1 MECKTVSKVYD
12 FLVRIKLI
20 YFLAL
25 TTAIGFLLFL
35 VIFGKD
41 FGDYRQDV
49 LHILKPFETIG
60 EQPEK
65 EE

>member
-1 MECKTVSKVYD
+1 MLSKVYD

-20 YFLAL
+20 YFVALA
-25 TTAIGFLLFL
+25 TAIGFLLSL

-41 FGDYRQDV
+41 FGDYVRQDV
-49 LHILKPFETIG
+49 LHISKPFETIG